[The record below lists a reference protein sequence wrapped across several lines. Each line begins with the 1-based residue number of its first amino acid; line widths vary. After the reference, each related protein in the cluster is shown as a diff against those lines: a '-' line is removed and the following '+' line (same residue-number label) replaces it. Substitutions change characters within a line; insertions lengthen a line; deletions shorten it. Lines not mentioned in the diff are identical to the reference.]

1 MKTEAHAMR
10 IEYDR
15 EVDAVY
21 VYVNEGEHARTVEV
35 DPLRIYVDVDADGR
49 TLGVEF
55 LTWDV
60 FQCYIAEHG
69 GLNIPAVFDG
79 PQSLVPA

>member
-1 MKTEAHAMR
+1 MR

-15 EVDAVY
+15 EARAVY
-21 VYVNEGEHARTVEV
+21 LHVADGEHTRTVEV
-35 DPLRIYVDVDADGR
+35 EPLKIYVDVDAEDR

-55 LTWDV
+55 LSWEA
-60 FQCYIAEHG
+60 FQRYIDEHG
-69 GLNIPAVFDG
+69 GLNVPERFAG

>member
-1 MKTEAHAMR
+1 MR

-15 EVDAVY
+15 QANAVY
-21 VYVNEGEHARTVEV
+21 VYVNEGEHAHTVEV
-35 DPLRIYVDVDADGR
+35 EPLRIYVDVDSEGN

-55 LTWDV
+55 LSWDI
-60 FQCYIAEHG
+60 FHHYLGEHG
-69 GLNIPAVFDG
+69 GLNIPERFAG

>member
-1 MKTEAHAMR
+1 MR

-15 EVDAVY
+15 EARAVY
-21 VYVNEGEHARTVEV
+21 LYVAEGEHARTVEV
-35 DPLRIYVDVDADGR
+35 EPLKIYVDVDAENR

-55 LTWDV
+55 LSWDA
-60 FQCYIAEHG
+60 FQRYIDEHG
-69 GLNIPAVFDG
+69 GLNVPERFAG

>member
-1 MKTEAHAMR
+1 MR

-15 EVDAVY
+15 EAKAVY
-21 VYVNEGEHARTVEV
+21 VDVAEGEHARTVEV
-35 DPLRIYVDVDADGR
+35 EPLKIYVDVDAEGR

-55 LTWDV
+55 LSWDAFKEYV
-60 FQCYIAEHG
+60 EEHG
-69 GLNIPAVFDG
+69 GLDIPERFAG